1 MLNSVYVYI
10 IDSFKG
16 MLKSIEYVQMKRA
29 ETARKYWSDRWYCLI
44 ELAILLDAKCADR
57 GLAYKS

>member
-1 MLNSVYVYI
+1 MYLNNMLNSVYVYI

-29 ETARKYWSDRWYCLI
+29 ETARKYWSDRWY
-44 ELAILLDAKCADR
+44 
-57 GLAYKS
+57 